1 MSTEHRAPFQAG
13 DWIVEPE
20 LNCLRKDDQEKHL
33 EPKVMKVLLALADHP
48 NHVVAKDDLIA
59 AVWPGTFVSDD
70 VLTRCISVLRRVT
83 QDDATMPH
91 FIQTVPKVG
100 YRLLAPLR
108 ELPTEPSQ
116 EQVLPFPAPELAR
129 AESLAE
135 TFPQLPIPRQ
145 GQPLLLHPAVLA
157 GLAFAILV
165 IVVLGVWRFLWTG
178 TPRETIL
185 KTLPFT
191 SRDGEQLQPAFSP
204 DGKTVAYV
212 AVPENGGAQHI
223 YIKSVTAET
232 SAPVTSGPGDDFSP
246 TWSPDGTRIGY
257 LSSST
262 EGLGIYVVDIRS
274 RATRKVFVPQ
284 SASQWEQGAL
294 TWSPDG
300 DSLAFPDHAGSNP
313 SSSIVLLNLKTLQSQ
328 VLTTPPDGWEGD
340 LTPAF
345 SPDGKRIAFSRASET
360 AVRDLYWIA
369 ATGGQ
374 AHQITHESAGI
385 DSLAW
390 FPDGK
395 SIVFSSNRG
404 GKSALWRV
412 FLRGGTPAR
421 MPIGTEDA
429 AQPTVSRT
437 GNILRVAY
445 TQGSAI
451 WSIIAVTRGAEGVS
465 HEILSSTQEDSAP
478 SFARDG
484 LRFAFQ
490 SQRSGF
496 QEIWMAAVDGTGA
509 HPLTHGNGPLT
520 GSPSW
525 GHVHDEILFDSRIGG
540 HSHIFAIRATGG
552 SPQQL
557 TNGDFNDITPRW
569 SNDDNAVY
577 FRSNRGG
584 RWQLWRVDRNGGS
597 PQPVTTGDGI
607 VPQESPD
614 GKFLYFAR
622 GGEAGI
628 WRVPVQ
634 GGPETE
640 VVSEPAAGY
649 WGYWEVTPHGI
660 VFLDTKQSSLRIYD
674 PATGNSTNFAKL
686 KRLPPRFAGLTMSPN
701 GQQILLTDESHASRH
716 LTLSE
721 MTTGR

>member
-1 MSTEHRAPFQAG
+1 
-13 DWIVEPE
+13 
-20 LNCLRKDDQEKHL
+20 
-33 EPKVMKVLLALADHP
+33 MKVLLALAEHP
-48 NHVVAKDDLIA
+48 NHVVTKEDLIA

-83 QDDATMPH
+83 QDDATQPH

-100 YRLLAPLR
+100 YRLLAPIH
-108 ELPTEPSQ
+108 ELPAEPVE
-116 EQVLPFPAPELAR
+116 EQVEASPALAPIGVETPIAVAAEPFTQKQDRRLILP
-129 AESLAE
+129 
-135 TFPQLPIPRQ
+135 
-145 GQPLLLHPAVLA
+145 PAVLV
-157 GLAFAILV
+157 GLAIAVFA
-165 IVVLGVWRFLWTG
+165 VVAFAVWRFVWAG
-178 TPRETIL
+178 TPRETVL

-212 AVPENGGAQHI
+212 AVPEDGGAQHI
-223 YIKSVTAET
+223 YIKSITAET
-232 SAPVTSGPGDDFSP
+232 SAPITSGPGDDFSP
-246 TWSPDGTRIGY
+246 TWSPDGNRIAY

-262 EGLGIYVVDIRS
+262 EGFGIYLVDVHT
-274 RATRKVFVPQ
+274 RASRKVFVPQ

-300 DSLAFPDHAGSNP
+300 ESLAFPDHAGSNP

-369 ATGGQ
+369 ATGGPV
-374 AHQITHESAGI
+374 HQITHDSAGI

-395 SIVFSSNRG
+395 SVVFSSNRG

-412 FLRGGTPAR
+412 FLHGGIPSR

-429 AQPTVSRT
+429 AQPTLSRT

-451 WSIIAVTRGAEGVS
+451 WSIISVTRGAEGVS
-465 HEILSSTQEDSAP
+465 RELLSSTQEDSAP

-525 GHVHDEILFDSRIGG
+525 GHQHDEILFDSRAGG
-540 HSHIFAIRATGG
+540 HSHIFAIQASGG
-552 SPQQL
+552 SPRQL

-569 SNDDNAVY
+569 SNDDNTVY

-628 WRVPVQ
+628 WRVPIE
-634 GGPETE
+634 GGPETQ
-640 VVSEPAAGY
+640 VLPEPAAGF
-649 WGYWEVTPHGI
+649 WGYWEVTPRGI
-660 VFLDTKQSSLRIYD
+660 VFLDTTQISLRMYD
-674 PATGNSTNFAKL
+674 PTTRNTTNFAKL
-686 KRLPPRFAGLTMSPN
+686 KRLPPHFAGLTVSPN

-721 MTTGR
+721 MTGR

>member
-1 MSTEHRAPFQAG
+1 M
-13 DWIVEPE
+13 EPE

-33 EPKVMKVLLALADHP
+33 EPKVMKVLLALAEHP
-48 NHVVAKDDLIA
+48 NHVVTKEDLIA

-100 YRLLAPLR
+100 YRLLAPIH
-108 ELPTEPSQ
+108 ELPAEPAEEPVETS
-116 EQVLPFPAPELAR
+116 PTPASVSVEVPTVSPSGPLV
-129 AESLAE
+129 
-135 TFPQLPIPRQ
+135 QKQDRQ
-145 GQPLLLHPAVLA
+145 IMLHPAVLA
-157 GLAFAILV
+157 GLA
-165 IVVLGVWRFLWTG
+165 IVVLAVVALAVWHFLWSA
-178 TPRETIL
+178 PHETVL

-212 AVPENGGAQHI
+212 AVPENGGPQHI
-223 YIKSVTAET
+223 YIKSITAES

-246 TWSPDGTRIGY
+246 TWSSDGTHIAY
-257 LSSST
+257 LSNSA
-262 EGLGIYVVDIRS
+262 EGMGIYLVDVQT
-274 RATRKVFVPQ
+274 RASRKVFVPQ

-300 DSLAFPDHAGSNP
+300 ESLAFPDHAGSNP

-328 VLTTPPDGWEGD
+328 ILTTPPDGWEGD

-369 ATGGQ
+369 ATGGPV
-374 AHQITHESAGI
+374 HQITHDSAGI

-429 AQPTVSRT
+429 AQPTVSRS

-451 WSIIAVTRGAEGVS
+451 WSIISVTRGAEGVS
-465 HEILSSTQEDSAP
+465 RQLLSSTQEDSAP

-525 GHVHDEILFDSRIGG
+525 GHQHDEVLFDSRTGG
-540 HSHIFAIRATGG
+540 HSHIFAIHATGG
-552 SPQQL
+552 SPRQL

-569 SNDDNAVY
+569 SNDDNTVY

-597 PQPVTTGDGI
+597 PQPITTGDGI

-614 GKFLYFAR
+614 GRFLYFAR

-628 WRVPVQ
+628 WRVPIQ
-634 GGPETE
+634 GGPETQ
-640 VVSEPAAGY
+640 VLPEPAAGY
-649 WGYWEVTPHGI
+649 WGYWEVTPRGI
-660 VFLDTKQSSLRIYD
+660 VFLDTTQTSLRMYD
-674 PATGNSTNFAKL
+674 PATRNTINFAKL
-686 KRLPPRFAGLTMSPN
+686 KRLPPRFAGLSTSPN

>member
-1 MSTEHRAPFQAG
+1 MSTEARAPFQAG

-20 LNCLRKDDQEKHL
+20 LNCLRKDGQEKHL
-33 EPKVMKVLLALADHP
+33 EPKVMKVLLALAEHP
-48 NHVVAKDDLIA
+48 NHVVTKEDLIA
-59 AVWPGTFVSDD
+59 AVWPGIFVSDD

-83 QDDATMPH
+83 QDDASLPH

-100 YRLLAPLR
+100 YRLLAPIH
-108 ELPTEPSQ
+108 ELPAESVK
-116 EQVLPFPAPELAR
+116 EQAEGFPMPAPVNVEDPTATPP
-129 AESLAE
+129 E
-135 TFPQLPIPRQ
+135 PILHKR
-145 GQPLLLHPAVLA
+145 GRHALLQPAVLA
-157 GLAFAILV
+157 GLA
-165 IVVLGVWRFLWTG
+165 LGVLALMSLAMWRFLWAG
-178 TPRETIL
+178 TPRETVL

-212 AVPENGGAQHI
+212 ATPEDGGPQHI
-223 YIKSVTAET
+223 YIKSITAET

-246 TWSPDGTRIGY
+246 TWSPDGNRIAY
-257 LSSST
+257 LSNSS
-262 EGLGIYVVDIRS
+262 EGLGIYLVDIQT
-274 RATRKVFVPQ
+274 RASRKVFVPQ

-300 DSLAFPDHAGSNP
+300 ESLAFPDHAGSNP

-345 SPDGKRIAFSRASET
+345 SPDGRRIAFSRASET

-369 ATGGQ
+369 VTGGPV
-374 AHQITHESAGI
+374 HQITHDSAGI

-395 SIVFSSNRG
+395 SVVFSSNRG

-412 FLRGGTPAR
+412 FLRGGKPAR

-429 AQPTVSRT
+429 AQPTVSRA

-451 WSIIAVTRGAEGVS
+451 WSIISVTRGAEAISREV
-465 HEILSSTQEDSAP
+465 LSSTQEDSAP

-525 GHVHDEILFDSRIGG
+525 GHLHDEVLFDSRTGG
-540 HSHIFAIRATGG
+540 HSHIFAILASGG
-552 SPQQL
+552 SPRQL
-557 TNGDFNDITPRW
+557 TSGDFNDITPRW
-569 SNDDNAVY
+569 SNDDTTVY

-628 WRVPVQ
+628 WRVPIQ
-634 GGPETE
+634 GGPETQ
-640 VVSEPAAGY
+640 VVPQPAAGY
-649 WGYWEVTPHGI
+649 WGYWEVTPRGI
-660 VFLDTKQSSLRIYD
+660 VFLDTTQTSLRMYD
-674 PATGNSTNFAKL
+674 PATGNTTNFAKL
-686 KRLPPRFAGLTMSPN
+686 KRLPPRFAGLSVGPN

-721 MTTGR
+721 ITAGR

>member
-1 MSTEHRAPFQAG
+1 LSIEHRAPFQAG

-33 EPKVMKVLLALADHP
+33 EPKVMKVLLALAQHP
-48 NHVVAKDDLIA
+48 NHVVAKEDLIA

-83 QDDATMPH
+83 QDDASMPH

-100 YRLLAPLR
+100 YRLLAPVHDLPS
-108 ELPTEPSQ
+108 ELVKEQAEEPPVTVAAS
-116 EQVLPFPAPELAR
+116 
-129 AESLAE
+129 AE
-135 TFPQLPIPRQ
+135 TLGATPPR
-145 GQPLLLHPAVLA
+145 PLVQNGRIMPHPAVLA
-157 GLAFAILV
+157 GLAIAVLA
-165 IVVLGVWRFLWTG
+165 VVSFTLWRFLWAG
-178 TPRETIL
+178 TPRETVL

-212 AVPENGGAQHI
+212 AIPEDGGPQHI
-223 YIKSVTAET
+223 YIKSITAET
-232 SAPVTSGPGDDFSP
+232 SAQVTSGPGDDFSP
-246 TWSPDGTRIGY
+246 TWSPDGNRIAY
-257 LSSST
+257 LSNSA
-262 EGLGIYVVDIRS
+262 EGFGICLVDIRT
-274 RATRKVFVPQ
+274 RAARKVFVPQ

-300 DSLAFPDHAGSNP
+300 ESLAFPDHAGSSP

-345 SPDGKRIAFSRASET
+345 SPNGSRIAFSRASET
-360 AVRDLYWIA
+360 AVRDLFWIA
-369 ATGGQ
+369 VTGG
-374 AHQITHESAGI
+374 AVHQITHDSAGI

-390 FPDGK
+390 FPDGR
-395 SIVFSSNRG
+395 SVIFSSNRG

-412 FLRGGTPAR
+412 FLRGGKPAR

-429 AQPTVSRT
+429 AQPAISRT

-451 WSIIAVTRGAEGVS
+451 WSIIAVTRGTERMARDV
-465 HEILSSTQEDSAP
+465 LSSTQEDSAP

-520 GSPSW
+520 GSPAW
-525 GHVHDEILFDSRIGG
+525 GHLHDEILFDSRTGG
-540 HSHIFAIRATGG
+540 HSHIFAILASGG
-552 SPQQL
+552 LPRQL
-557 TNGDFNDITPRW
+557 TSGDFNDITPRW
-569 SNDDNAVY
+569 SYDDSTVY

-584 RWQLWRVDRNGGS
+584 RWQLWRIDRNGGS

-628 WRVPVQ
+628 WRVPIE
-634 GGPETE
+634 GGPETQ
-640 VVSEPAAGY
+640 VVPEPAAGY
-649 WGYWEVTPHGI
+649 WGYWEVTPRGI
-660 VFLDTKQSSLRIYD
+660 VFLDTTQMSLRMYD
-674 PATGNSTNFAKL
+674 PATGNTANFAKL
-686 KRLPPRFAGLTMSPN
+686 KRLPPRFAGLSMSPD
-701 GQQILLTDESHASRH
+701 GRQILLTDESHASRH

-721 MTTGR
+721 MTAGR

>member
-1 MSTEHRAPFQAG
+1 MNTEHRAPFQAG
-13 DWIVEPE
+13 DWTVEPE

-33 EPKVMKVLLALADHP
+33 EPKVMKVLLALAEHP
-48 NHVVAKDDLIA
+48 NHVVTKEDLIA

-83 QDDATMPH
+83 QDDATMPR
-91 FIQTVPKVG
+91 FIQTIPKVG
-100 YRLLAPLR
+100 YRLLAPIH
-108 ELPTEPSQ
+108 ELLPEPVGEQIEPS
-116 EQVLPFPAPELAR
+116 PAPIPANVEVPAITPSKPPVQTDNRRIMLPPAALA
-129 AESLAE
+129 ALA
-135 TFPQLPIPRQ
+135 I
-145 GQPLLLHPAVLA
+145 AVI
-157 GLAFAILV
+157 AIVALV
-165 IVVLGVWRFLWTG
+165 VWRFLWTS
-178 TPRETIL
+178 PRETVL

-212 AVPENGGAQHI
+212 AVPEDGGAQHI
-223 YIKSVTAET
+223 YIKSITAET
-232 SAPVTSGPGDDFSP
+232 SAQITSGSGNDFSP
-246 TWSPDGTRIGY
+246 TWSPDGSRIAY
-257 LSSST
+257 LSDSI
-262 EGLGIYVVDIRS
+262 EGLGIYLVDVRT
-274 RATRKVFVPQ
+274 RASRKVFVPQ

-300 DSLAFPDHAGSNP
+300 ESLAFPDHAGSNP

-328 VLTTPPDGWEGD
+328 TLTTPPDGWEGD

-369 ATGGQ
+369 ATGGPV
-374 AHQITHESAGI
+374 HQITHDSAGI

-429 AQPTVSRT
+429 AQPTVSRS

-451 WSIIAVTRGAEGVS
+451 WSIIAVTRGAEGIS
-465 HEILSSTQEDSAP
+465 REILSSTQEDSAP

-525 GHVHDEILFDSRIGG
+525 GHQHDEILFDSRING
-540 HSHIFAIRATGG
+540 HSHIFAIHATGG
-552 SPQQL
+552 SPRQL
-557 TNGDFNDITPRW
+557 TDGDFNDITPRW
-569 SNDDNAVY
+569 SNDDNTVY

-607 VPQESPD
+607 VPQESSD

-634 GGPETE
+634 GGPETQ
-640 VVSEPAAGY
+640 VLPEPAAGY

-660 VFLDTKQSSLRIYD
+660 VFLDTKQTSLRTYD
-674 PATGNSTNFAKL
+674 PATRNTTSFAKL
-686 KRLPPRFAGLTMSPN
+686 KRLPPRFAGLSMNPN

>member
-1 MSTEHRAPFQAG
+1 LSTEHRAPFQAG

-20 LNCLRKDDQEKHL
+20 LNCLRKDHQEKHL
-33 EPKVMKVLLALADHP
+33 EPKVMKVLLALAEHP
-48 NHVVAKDDLIA
+48 NHVVTKEDLIA

-70 VLTRCISVLRRVT
+70 VLTRCISVLRRMT
-83 QDDATMPH
+83 QDDATMPR

-100 YRLLAPLR
+100 YRLLAPIH
-108 ELPTEPSQ
+108 ELPADPVE
-116 EQVLPFPAPELAR
+116 EQVEASPVPHMEVPTITSPE
-129 AESLAE
+129 
-135 TFPQLPIPRQ
+135 
-145 GQPLLLHPAVLA
+145 PLVQKQDRHIMLHPAVLA
-157 GLAFAILV
+157 GVAIAVLAVLAFA
-165 IVVLGVWRFLWTG
+165 VWRFLWTA
-178 TPRETIL
+178 PRETVL

-212 AVPENGGAQHI
+212 AVPENGGPQHI
-223 YIKSVTAET
+223 YIKSITAET
-232 SAPVTSGPGDDFSP
+232 SAPITSGPGDDFSP
-246 TWSPDGTRIGY
+246 TWSPDGTHIAY
-257 LSSST
+257 LSNST
-262 EGLGIYVVDIRS
+262 EGMGIYLVDVRT
-274 RATRKVFVPQ
+274 RASRKVFVPQ

-300 DSLAFPDHAGSNP
+300 ESLAFPDHAGSNP

-328 VLTTPPDGWEGD
+328 TLTTPPDGWEGD

-369 ATGGQ
+369 ATGGPV
-374 AHQITHESAGI
+374 HQITHDSAGI

-429 AQPTVSRT
+429 AQPTVSRS

-451 WSIIAVTRGAEGVS
+451 WSIISITRGAEGISREV
-465 HEILSSTQEDSAP
+465 LSSTQEDSAP

-496 QEIWMAAVDGTGA
+496 QEIWMAAGDGTGA

-525 GHVHDEILFDSRIGG
+525 GHQHDEVLFDSRIGG
-540 HSHIFAIRATGG
+540 HSHIFAIHATGG
-552 SPQQL
+552 SPRQL

-569 SNDDNAVY
+569 STDDNTVY

-628 WRVPVQ
+628 WRVPIQ
-634 GGPETE
+634 GGPETQ
-640 VVSEPAAGY
+640 VLPEPAAGY

-660 VFLDTKQSSLRIYD
+660 VFLDTKQTSLRTYD
-674 PATGNSTNFAKL
+674 PATRSTTNFAKL
-686 KRLPPRFAGLTMSPN
+686 KRLPPRFAGLSMNPN

-721 MTTGR
+721 MTAGL

>member
-1 MSTEHRAPFQAG
+1 MSIEHRAPFQAG

-33 EPKVMKVLLALADHP
+33 EPKVMKVLLALAEHP
-48 NHVVAKDDLIA
+48 NHVVTKEDLIA

-100 YRLLAPLR
+100 YRLLAPIH
-108 ELPTEPSQ
+108 ELPVEPVQ
-116 EQVLPFPAPELAR
+116 EQGEASPVTVPASADVPTVTPSE
-129 AESLAE
+129 
-135 TFPQLPIPRQ
+135 
-145 GQPLLLHPAVLA
+145 PLIQRRGRHIMLHPAVLA
-157 GLAFAILV
+157 GVAIAVFTVVALA
-165 IVVLGVWRFLWTG
+165 VWRFLWTA
-178 TPRETIL
+178 PHETVL

-212 AVPENGGAQHI
+212 AVPENGGTQHI
-223 YIKSVTAET
+223 YIKSITAET
-232 SAPVTSGPGDDFSP
+232 SAPITSGPGDDFSP
-246 TWSPDGTRIGY
+246 TWSPDGNRIAY
-257 LSSST
+257 LSSSA
-262 EGLGIYVVDIRS
+262 EGFGIYLVDVRT
-274 RATRKVFVPQ
+274 RASRKVFVPQ

-300 DSLAFPDHAGSNP
+300 ESLAFPDHAGSNP

-328 VLTTPPDGWEGD
+328 TLTTPPDGWEGD

-369 ATGGQ
+369 STGGQ
-374 AHQITHESAGI
+374 VHQITHDSAGI

-412 FLRGGTPAR
+412 FLRGGAPAR

-429 AQPTVSRT
+429 AQPTVSRD

-451 WSIIAVTRGAEGVS
+451 WSIISVTHGAEGVS
-465 HEILSSTQEDSAP
+465 RELLSSTQEDSAP

-525 GHVHDEILFDSRIGG
+525 GHQHDEILFDSRTGG
-540 HSHIFAIRATGG
+540 HSHIFAIHATGG
-552 SPQQL
+552 SPRQL
-557 TNGDFNDITPRW
+557 TDGDFNDITPRW
-569 SNDDNAVY
+569 STDDSTVY

-628 WRVPVQ
+628 WRVPIQ
-634 GGPETE
+634 GGPETQ
-640 VVSEPAAGY
+640 VLPEPAAGY

-660 VFLDTKQSSLRIYD
+660 VFLDTTQMSLRMYD
-674 PATGNSTNFAKL
+674 PATRSTFHFAKL
-686 KRLPPRFAGLTMSPN
+686 KRLPPRFAGLSISPSW
-701 GQQILLTDESHASRH
+701 QEILLTDESHASRH

-721 MTTGR
+721 MTAGR